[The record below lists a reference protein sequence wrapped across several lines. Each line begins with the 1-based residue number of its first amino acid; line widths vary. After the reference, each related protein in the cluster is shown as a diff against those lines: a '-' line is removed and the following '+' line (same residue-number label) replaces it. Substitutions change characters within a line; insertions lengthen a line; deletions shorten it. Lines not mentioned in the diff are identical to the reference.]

1 MISHQTILSNVELAL
16 TIGGISKRERKQRA
30 IEALESVGLKEHIH
44 KKPNQLSGG
53 QMQRVAI
60 ARALVNN
67 PDIILADEP
76 TGALDTKTSVQVMEI
91 LKEIS
96 KDKLIIMVTHNPEL
110 AEKYSSRI
118 IKILDGVITED
129 SNPIKENESVETK
142 DTSKIGRTAMRFWT
156 AFRLS
161 LNNLLTKK
169 GRTVLVAFAGSIGI
183 IRNSTSTVC
192 IKWISGVCR
201 SHTRRNTNFISFNNN
216 E

>member
-1 MISHQTILSNVELAL
+1 MSLH
-16 TIGGISKRERKQRA
+16 
-30 IEALESVGLKEHIH
+30 
-44 KKPNQLSGG
+44 
-53 QMQRVAI
+53 
-60 ARALVNN
+60 
-67 PDIILADEP
+67 
-76 TGALDTKTSVQVMEI
+76 GALDTKTSVQVMEI

-129 SNPIKENESVETK
+129 SNPLQENERIETSDK
-142 DTSKIGRTAMRFWT
+142 SKIGRTAMRFWT

-183 IRNSTSTVC
+183 IRNSISTIC
-192 IKWISGVCR
+192 FKWISGICR
-201 SHTRRNTNFISFNNN
+201 PHTRRNTYIISINNH

>member
-1 MISHQTILSNVELAL
+1 MNL
-16 TIGGISKRERKQRA
+16 
-30 IEALESVGLKEHIH
+30 
-44 KKPNQLSGG
+44 P
-53 QMQRVAI
+53 
-60 ARALVNN
+60 
-67 PDIILADEP
+67 
-76 TGALDTKTSVQVMEI
+76 GALDTKTSVQVMEI

-118 IKILDGVITED
+118 IKILDGIITED
-129 SNPIKENESVETK
+129 SNPIQESEKIETK

-183 IRNSTSTVC
+183 IRNCASTVS
-192 IKWISGVCR
+192 IKWLSSVCR
-201 SHTRRNTNFISFNNN
+201 PHTGRDAYIISAHYNARNN
-216 E
+216 

>member
-1 MISHQTILSNVELAL
+1 MNLL
-16 TIGGISKRERKQRA
+16 
-30 IEALESVGLKEHIH
+30 
-44 KKPNQLSGG
+44 
-53 QMQRVAI
+53 
-60 ARALVNN
+60 
-67 PDIILADEP
+67 
-76 TGALDTKTSVQVMEI
+76 GALDTKTSVQVMEI

-118 IKILDGVITED
+118 IKILDGIITED
-129 SNPIKENESVETK
+129 SNPIQDNERIETK

-183 IRNSTSTVC
+183 IRNCTCSVC
-192 IKWISGVCR
+192 IKWISGIC
-201 SHTRRNTNFISFNNN
+201 
-216 E
+216 